1 MDKLKPGEKFVRTL
15 MIQSSQGRVR
25 SRSVSLPRGSL
36 AAERKFAGLVSS
48 GLCQFNVTV
57 PNIADGDQLVV
68 VEVGGLRSQDNAYL
82 PVRR

>member
-1 MDKLKPGEKFVRTL
+1 M
-15 MIQSSQGRVR
+15 
-25 SRSVSLPRGSL
+25 
-36 AAERKFAGLVSS
+36 
-48 GLCQFNVTV
+48 CQFNVTV